1 LVRARPDKLLALV
14 NVEGNCAPVTA
25 EEVAK
30 VFAKVPLLAVWGD
43 YSRGA
48 PGPNGD
54 ARRNGCSATVE
65 AIKGSGGAATFLLLP
80 DAGQPGNSH
89 MLMMDKNNLA
99 IADLI
104 IDWLRTNAA
113 KP

>member
-1 LVRARPDKLLALV
+1 M
-14 NVEGNCAPVTA
+14 TA

-30 VFAKVPLLAVWGD
+30 VFAKVPLLAAWGD

-54 ARRNGCSATVE
+54 ARRNGCSATVD
-65 AIKGSGGAATFLLLP
+65 AIKGSGGAAIFLLLP
-80 DAGQPGNSH
+80 DTGQPGNSH
-89 MLMMDKNNLA
+89 MLMIDKNNLA

-104 IDWLRTNAA
+104 IGWLRTNAA